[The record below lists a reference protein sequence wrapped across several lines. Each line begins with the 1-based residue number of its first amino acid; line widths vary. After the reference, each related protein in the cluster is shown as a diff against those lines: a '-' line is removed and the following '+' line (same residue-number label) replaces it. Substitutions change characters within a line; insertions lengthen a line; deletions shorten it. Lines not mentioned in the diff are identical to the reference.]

1 MAGRRH
7 ENGEHG
13 QVRQGDVLLVP
24 VPADQVPAR
33 KRLKYVR
40 RQKGEGVI
48 LAAGEATGHHHRV
61 REKGA
66 REFRMGIGSNRTRF
80 LFTGKAGG
88 TITHEEHDP
97 ISLPADSVFKIVQQ
111 REYEPVITD
120 NTVRAAE
127 RRVYD

>member
-1 MAGRRH
+1 MY
-7 ENGEHG
+7 
-13 QVRQGDVLLVP
+13 RQGDVLIVP

-33 KRLKYVR
+33 KSLRYVR
-40 RQKGEGVI
+40 RKKGEGVI

-66 REFRMGIGSNRTRF
+66 REFRLGSGKGTVRF

-88 TITHEEHDP
+88 TVTHEEHDP
-97 ISLPADSVFKIVQQ
+97 IPLPADSVFKIVQQ

-120 NTVRAAE
+120 NTVRQSE